1 VCYAQWVEDEALEC
15 KFVEGEGKIVE
26 DIITGAIA
34 MPRVE
39 KSNCPST
46 LV

>member
-1 VCYAQWVEDEALEC
+1 MCYAQWVEDEALEC
-15 KFVEGEGKIVE
+15 KFVEGEGHHQQ
-26 DIITGAIA
+26 
-34 MPRVE
+34 PRVE